1 MSFFTS
7 FNEVLMSVT
16 LFLLSF
22 TFFFT
27 SFSDSFKRSMF
38 KFTSFTFFLFS
49 SIPLFNSFNLSF
61 ISNTTLFDTLSSF
74 ELSLI
79 ARRIEVSSDVVFFD
93 VSSTCSVRTFS

>member
-1 MSFFTS
+1 MFFFTS
-7 FNEVLMSVT
+7 FNEVFMSVT

-79 ARRIEVSSDVVFFD
+79 TRRIEVSNDVVFFA